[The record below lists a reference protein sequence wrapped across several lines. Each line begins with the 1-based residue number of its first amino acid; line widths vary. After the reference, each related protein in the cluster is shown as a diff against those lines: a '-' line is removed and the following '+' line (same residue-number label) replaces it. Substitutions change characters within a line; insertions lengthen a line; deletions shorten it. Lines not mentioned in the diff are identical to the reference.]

1 MSLISLEQYHRPR
14 RLQEVAALLTQ
25 YEDEAVIVSGGTF
38 IHGLA
43 ARGLI
48 ADVKHLIDI
57 NDLDLDYIINQNG
70 EQLRIGATTL
80 LRQLDNNPDI
90 QQQSCLGAL
99 RDALKYPPAQIK
111 NAASIGGSVA
121 SACPFLDLPISL
133 LALDADIVAY
143 GSGGARDLRLE
154 AFFLSLF
161 ENALH
166 EDELLQE
173 IRAPLKQDRASAFE
187 KLETNANDLA
197 IVNAATAISVSGNT
211 CTAVRVF
218 VGGGVGEV
226 PARAVSVEKALNGK
240 ELNRAGIAQAAA
252 LAKEDVDPLS
262 DHRAS
267 ARYRTAMAEVL
278 VRRCLNRCLA
288 DLGISE

>member
-1 MSLISLEQYHRPR
+1 MSLIGLEQYHRPR
-14 RLQEVAALLTQ
+14 RLQDVAALLAQ
-25 YEDEAVIVSGGTF
+25 YEDEALIVSGGTF

-43 ARGLI
+43 ARGLV

-57 NDLDLDYIINQNG
+57 NDLDLDYINVNG
-70 EQLRIGATTL
+70 EQLRIGATSL
-80 LRQLDNNPDI
+80 LRQLENNPDI
-90 QQQSCLGAL
+90 QQEPGLGAI

-133 LALDADIVAY
+133 LAQDADIVAY
-143 GSGGARDLRLE
+143 GSGGARDIRLE

-173 IRAPLKQDRASAFE
+173 IRLPLKQDSASAFE

-197 IVNAATAISVSGNT
+197 ILNAAAAISASGNS

-240 ELNRAGIAQAAA
+240 ELNRAGIEQAAA
-252 LAKEDVDPLS
+252 LAKDDVDPLS
-262 DHRAS
+262 DHRGS

-288 DLGISE
+288 RLGVSG

>member
-1 MSLISLEQYHRPR
+1 MGLVGLEQYHRPR
-14 RLQEVAALLTQ
+14 RLQEVAELLTQ
-25 YEDEAVIVSGGTF
+25 YEDEALIVSGGTF

-48 ADVKHLIDI
+48 AGIKHLIDI
-57 NDLDLDYIINQNG
+57 NDLDLDYINHSG
-70 EQLRIGATTL
+70 EQLHIGATSL
-80 LRQLDNNPDI
+80 LRQLENDPVI
-90 QQQSCLGAL
+90 QQQSCLGAI
-99 RDALKYPPAQIK
+99 RDALKYPPPQIK
-111 NAASIGGSVA
+111 NAASVGGSVA

-143 GSGGARDLRLE
+143 GSGGARDIKLE

-173 IRAPLKQDRASAFE
+173 IRVPLIQNSASAFE

-197 IVNAATAISVSGNT
+197 ILNAAAAVSVSGNT

-240 ELNRAGIAQAAA
+240 ELNQAGIEQAAA

-262 DHRAS
+262 DHRGS
-267 ARYRTAMAEVL
+267 ARYRRAMAEVL

-288 DLGISE
+288 HLGISG

>member
-1 MSLISLEQYHRPR
+1 MSLNGLEHYHRPQ

-25 YEDEAVIVSGGTF
+25 YEDEALIVSGGTF

-48 ADVKHLIDI
+48 VNIKHLIDI
-57 NDLDLDYIINQNG
+57 NDLDLAYIDSND
-70 EQLRIGATTL
+70 EQLRIGATCL
-80 LRQLDNNPDI
+80 LRQLENNPEI
-90 QQQSCLGAL
+90 QQQSSLGAI
-99 RDALKYPPAQIK
+99 RDALKYPPPQIK

-133 LALDADIVAY
+133 LALDAGIVAY
-143 GSGGARDLRLE
+143 GSAGARDIALE
-154 AFFLSLF
+154 SFFLSLF
-161 ENALH
+161 ENALN

-173 IRAPLKQDRASAFE
+173 IRVPLRQNRASAFE

-197 IVNAATAISVSGNT
+197 ILNAAVAVSANGNT
-211 CTAVRVF
+211 CTDIKVF

-226 PARAVSVEKALNGK
+226 PVRAVSVEQALRGKAMT
-240 ELNRAGIAQAAA
+240 RAKIEQAAA

-262 DHRAS
+262 DHRGS
-267 ARYRTAMAEVL
+267 ARYRKAMAEVL
-278 VRRCLNRCLA
+278 VRRCLHRCQAQLE
-288 DLGISE
+288 ISG

>member
-1 MSLISLEQYHRPR
+1 MSLVGLEQYHRPR

-25 YEDEAVIVSGGTF
+25 YEDEALIVSGGTF

-43 ARGLI
+43 SRGLI
-48 ADVKHLIDI
+48 ADIKHLIDI
-57 NDLDLDYIINQNG
+57 NDLDLDYINQNG

-90 QQQSCLGAL
+90 QQQSCLGAI

-143 GSGGARDLRLE
+143 GPGGARDVRLE

-166 EDELLQE
+166 ENELLQE
-173 IRAPLKQDRASAFE
+173 IRVPLKRDSASAFE

-197 IVNAATAISVSGNT
+197 ILNAAAAISASGNT
-211 CTAVRVF
+211 CTAIRVF

-240 ELNRAGIAQAAA
+240 ELNRAGIEQAAA
-252 LAKEDVDPLS
+252 LAKDDVDPLS
-262 DHRAS
+262 DHRGS

-288 DLGISE
+288 HLGISE

>member
-1 MSLISLEQYHRPR
+1 MSLIGLEQYHRPR

-25 YEDEAVIVSGGTF
+25 YEDDALIVSGGTF
-38 IHGLA
+38 IHGLT

-48 ADVKHLIDI
+48 TDVKHLIDI
-57 NDLDLDYIINQNG
+57 NDLDLDYINQNE
-70 EQLRIGATTL
+70 EQLRIGATCL
-80 LRQLDNNPDI
+80 LRQLENNPDI
-90 QQQSCLGAL
+90 QRQPCLGAI
-99 RDALKYPPAQIK
+99 RDALKYPPPQIR
-111 NAASIGGSVA
+111 NAATIGGSVA

-143 GSGGARDLRLE
+143 GSGGARDIRLE

-173 IRAPLKQDRASAFE
+173 IRVPLKQNSASAFE

-197 IVNAATAISVSGNT
+197 ILNAAVAIGVSGNI

-218 VGGGVGEV
+218 IGGGVGEV

-240 ELNRAGIAQAAA
+240 ALNRAGIEQAAA
-252 LAKEDVDPLS
+252 LAKDDVDPLS
-262 DHRAS
+262 DHRGS
-267 ARYRTAMAEVL
+267 ARYRKVMAEVL

-288 DLGISE
+288 STLSS

>member
-1 MSLISLEQYHRPR
+1 MSLLGLEQYHRPR

-25 YEDEAVIVSGGTF
+25 YEDEALIVSGGTF

-48 ADVKHLIDI
+48 SDVKHLIDI
-57 NDLDLDYIINQNG
+57 NGLDLDYINQTG
-70 EQLRIGATTL
+70 EQLRIGATSL

-90 QQQSCLGAL
+90 QQEPGLGAIG
-99 RDALKYPPAQIK
+99 DALEYPPPQIK

-143 GSGGARDLRLE
+143 GSGGARDIKLE

-173 IRAPLKQDRASAFE
+173 IRVPLKQNSASAFE

-197 IVNAATAISVSGNT
+197 ILNAAAAISASGNT

-240 ELNRAGIAQAAA
+240 ELNRAGIEQAAA
-252 LAKEDVDPLS
+252 LAKDDVDPLS
-262 DHRAS
+262 DHRGS

-288 DLGISE
+288 RLGVSG

>member
-1 MSLISLEQYHRPR
+1 MGLIGLEQYHRPQ

-25 YEDEAVIVSGGTF
+25 YEDEALIVSGGTF

-48 ADVKHLIDI
+48 ADVRHLIDI
-57 NDLDLDYIINQNG
+57 NDLDLDYVNQNG
-70 EQLRIGATTL
+70 EQLLIGATSL
-80 LRQLDNNPDI
+80 LRQLENNPDI
-90 QQQSCLGAL
+90 QQQSCLGAI
-99 RDALKYPPAQIK
+99 RDALKYPPPQIK

-133 LALDADIVAY
+133 LALDADIVVF
-143 GSGGARDLRLE
+143 GSGGARDIRLE

-161 ENALH
+161 ENALN

-173 IRAPLKQDRASAFE
+173 IRVPLKQDSASAFE

-197 IVNAATAISVSGNT
+197 ILNAAAAISTSGNT
-211 CTAVRVF
+211 CTAARVF

-226 PARAVSVEKALNGK
+226 PARARSVEQALTGK
-240 ELNRAGIAQAAA
+240 ELNQGGIEQAAA
-252 LAKEDVDPLS
+252 LAKGDVDPLS

-267 ARYRTAMAEVL
+267 ARYRKAMAEVL

-288 DLGISE
+288 RLGISG